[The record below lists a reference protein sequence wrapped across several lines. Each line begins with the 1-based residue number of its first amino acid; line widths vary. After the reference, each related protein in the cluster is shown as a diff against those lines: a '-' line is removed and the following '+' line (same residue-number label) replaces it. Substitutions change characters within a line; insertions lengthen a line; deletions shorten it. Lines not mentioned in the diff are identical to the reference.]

1 MIRTVLAKRARWL
14 ARLVAIAVPVAGA
27 GAQGIDLTQGGPI
40 QITARD
46 GIEWRQ
52 ADQVVIANGDA
63 KAVRA
68 NVTVTADRLIAW
80 YRKKETPNRPPM
92 SQQPATQPVPAPAAN
107 GAAGS
112 TETEGNEVYRLR
124 AEGNVHIFTATDQ
137 AWGDQATYDLDQAVL
152 VMTGRALKLASPDN
166 TLTARDTL
174 EYWSRKH
181 MSVARGDAVV
191 VTSDARRVAAD
202 VLVAVMVDAPAVPAG
217 AAQGGVPAR
226 GAQGGVPAGGAQ
238 GGVPVGGQGAAPVA
252 ARPAAAGG
260 SAAGDSTAAMAGKLE
275 RVEAFNNVSVRT
287 QTEIVTGDR
296 GVYIPDTGIAR
307 LGGHVRITRGP
318 NQVNGN
324 EAVVNM
330 KTGIATLLAGGGGR
344 VSGLVMP
351 GDRSTGAALTAGAP
365 DKTAPA
371 KPAPAPAAGTA
382 PVQPPAAQSSAAQPQ
397 VLAQPPV
404 QTGAPLSL
412 APPGSTGPDT
422 RARGSAASGPAT
434 SGTRQ

>member
-1 MIRTVLAKRARWL
+1 MIRAVLTQRARWL
-14 ARLVAIAVPVAGA
+14 ACLLAIAAPVAGA
-27 GAQGIDLTQGGPI
+27 AAQGIDLTQGGPI

-80 YRKKETPNRPPM
+80 YRKKESPNGAPAP
-92 SQQPATQPVPAPAAN
+92 QQPAPVSAAS

-112 TETEGNEVYRLR
+112 TESEGNEVYRLR
-124 AEGNVHIFTATDQ
+124 AEGNVHIYTATDQ

-191 VTSDARRVAAD
+191 VTSDSRRVAAD
-202 VLVAVMVDAPAVPAG
+202 VLVAFMVDAPAAPG
-217 AAQGGVPAR
+217 GTAQ
-226 GAQGGVPAGGAQ
+226 AGGA
-238 GGVPVGGQGAAPVA
+238 AK
-252 ARPAAAGG
+252 PATAGG
-260 SAAGDSTAAMAGKLE
+260 ATAGDSTAAMAGKLE
-275 RVEAFNNVSVRT
+275 HVEAFNNVSVRT

-296 GVYIPDTGIAR
+296 GVYVPDTGIAR

-371 KPAPAPAAGTA
+371 KSAPAPGTA
-382 PVQPPAAQSSAAQPQ
+382 AAPRTVPAPIQPPAAQTQ
-397 VLAQPPV
+397 VLAPV
-404 QTGAPLSL
+404 PAGAPLSL
-412 APPGSTGPDT
+412 APPRPAAPD
-422 RARGSAASGPAT
+422 SGAPGNPT
-434 SGTRQ
+434 SGTRP